1 MSFSSHP
8 ALRID
13 DIELKIPII
22 QGGMGVGISLSRL
35 ASAIANQGGVGVIA
49 TAGIGYLEPDFMTD
63 LKSATRRALKK
74 EIVKAR
80 EMTDGVVGVNVML
93 ALTDYKSLIT
103 TAVDSGIDIVFLSA
117 GLPFRLPGELN
128 VEYMN
133 DSGAK
138 FVPIVSSARAAK
150 LLLTKWNK
158 MDYPPDA
165 IVIEGPL
172 AGGHLGFSRSQL
184 DDREFTLEKIFRE
197 TREFVDSFEQ
207 KHGRKVPLIVAG
219 GIFSGGDIYKFLE
232 MGADGVQMATRFVGT
247 FECDADDN
255 FKQRYIE
262 CRMEDL
268 TIIDSPVGLPGRA
281 INNKFIRQIRD
292 GIMKPYECPW
302 QCLKTCDVTN
312 APYCIAKA
320 LTEAKYGNFEDGFA
334 FAGSNA
340 YKIKKIVH
348 VKELIESLDRE
359 YNRAAESV
367 SMKEGE
373 VQGNSLARDM

>member
-22 QGGMGVGISLSRL
+22 QGGMGVGISLSGL
-35 ASAIANQGGVGVIA
+35 ASAVANQGGVGVIA

-63 LKSATRRALKK
+63 LKSATRRGLKK

-80 EMTDGVVGVNVML
+80 KMTDGVVGVNVML

-117 GLPFRLPGELN
+117 GLPFRLPGELTVDYIKN
-128 VEYMN
+128 
-133 DSGAK
+133 SGTK
-138 FVPIVSSARAAK
+138 FVPIVSSARAAN
-150 LLLTKWNK
+150 LLLEKWKK

-165 IVIEGPL
+165 LVIEGPL
-172 AGGHLGFSRSQL
+172 AGGHLGFSRGQL
-184 DDREFTLEKIFRE
+184 DDRKFTLESIFRE
-197 TREFVDSFEQ
+197 TREFVDRFEQ

-247 FECDADDN
+247 YECDADDG

-262 CRMEDL
+262 CQMEDL

-281 INNKFIRQIRD
+281 IINDFIRQVRD
-292 GIMKPYECPW
+292 GFRKPYECPW
-302 QCLKTCDVTN
+302 QCLKTCDVSN
-312 APYCIAKA
+312 APYCIARA
-320 LTEAKYGNFEDGFA
+320 LTEAKYGNFEEGFA
-334 FAGSNA
+334 FAGANA
-340 YKIKKIVH
+340 YKVKNLVH
-348 VKELIESLDRE
+348 VEELIESLESE
-359 YNRAAESV
+359 YRSAEESNN
-367 SMKEGE
+367 MQK
-373 VQGNSLARDM
+373 GNVTPQSLTMDM